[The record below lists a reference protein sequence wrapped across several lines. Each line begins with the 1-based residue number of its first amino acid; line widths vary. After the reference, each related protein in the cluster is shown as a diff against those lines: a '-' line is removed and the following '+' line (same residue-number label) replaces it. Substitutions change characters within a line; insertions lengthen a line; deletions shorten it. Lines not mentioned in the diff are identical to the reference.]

1 MQTGKI
7 HAGEKKY
14 MWDMCND
21 KSGVADGGEGK
32 DQGAWGEVR
41 LTRIYRFSGWPSPMH
56 SGYNDIW
63 TSCFD
68 KDMCKIYT
76 IQCQCHIQYKSYFR
90 NEEITSGS
98 VITYTHCSTFPFQR
112 ELLSSSPCFSLRGFF
127 RAIT

>member
-32 DQGAWGEVR
+32 DQCAWGEVR

-63 TSCFD
+63 PSCFD
-68 KDMCKIYT
+68 KDMCKIYI
-76 IQCQCHIQYKSYFR
+76 IQCTGTAGKDFSGWPLMYVQCSM
-90 NEEITSGS
+90 
-98 VITYTHCSTFPFQR
+98 
-112 ELLSSSPCFSLRGFF
+112 
-127 RAIT
+127 

>member
-1 MQTGKI
+1 
-7 HAGEKKY
+7 
-14 MWDMCND
+14 MCND

-63 TSCFD
+63 PSRFD

-76 IQCQCHIQYKSYFR
+76 IQCTGTVGKDLRFLRVASDVQCTMKTRIDQDRIHTQNANKVGPML
-90 NEEITSGS
+90 TKL
-98 VITYTHCSTFPFQR
+98 FPKKMHEQMH
-112 ELLSSSPCFSLRGFF
+112 
-127 RAIT
+127 T